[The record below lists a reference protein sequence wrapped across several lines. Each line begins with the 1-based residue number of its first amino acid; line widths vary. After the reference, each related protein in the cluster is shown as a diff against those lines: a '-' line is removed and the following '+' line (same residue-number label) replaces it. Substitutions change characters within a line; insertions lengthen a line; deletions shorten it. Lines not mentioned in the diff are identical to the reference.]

1 MFYLNIMINESL
13 LIIIILAIIY
23 FKNIGIRYSFII
35 LYLSVCAYYYL
46 GLKLSLGVY
55 GLFLFLVLLLTGIIK
70 NSNEC
75 INCDHGSEHF
85 KNNRITNDEEKGI
98 EQFGIADKFSEL
110 HNMIHKLTKPK

>member
-1 MFYLNIMINESL
+1 MINESL

-23 FKNIGIRYSFII
+23 FKNIEIRYSFII
-35 LYLSVCAYYYL
+35 LYLSVCAYFYM
-46 GLKLSLGVY
+46 GLKLNIGLY

-85 KNNRITNDEEKGI
+85 KNNKVNGDDVDEEKGI
-98 EQFGIADKFSEL
+98 EQFGIADQFSEL